1 MGYDIRI
8 TQGEF
13 CSEGEIM
20 VERGR
25 LSEMPNPIRLMPLF
39 AFFLL
44 TLMTMPQAMAESP
57 AIPAPPPTD
66 RDDVVDTLHGLT
78 LADPYRWLEDQNS
91 PKTRAWIDAQDQ
103 YTDSLL
109 EKIPGRE
116 AVEQRLSSLMKQDQI
131 TAPLVRHGRYF
142 YMQRLATQDLFVIY
156 LREGLNGASQALV
169 DPHPMSADHST
180 SVSLETVSRDGKL
193 MVYGVRLGGQDE
205 VGLHFFDVDARHDL
219 PDILP
224 HARYSGVAILPDRTG
239 VYYVRQAAQ
248 GPRVYYHR
256 MGANP
261 QADTLIFGQGF
272 GPGDI
277 MGVDLTEDGR
287 YLMITELHG
296 AAPRKTE
303 IYLQDLAAHG
313 PVKPLVNDLDAK
325 FFGTLGG
332 DQLFLQTDWKAPR
345 GRVLSVSLAS
355 PQRDHWQEIIPE
367 GKGVIDNVS
376 AVGGHLFVN
385 YVEDVSSHLRV
396 FTPQGRLVHQVAFP
410 VMGTAGGVHGEWGG
424 NEAFF
429 EFNSFAVPPTI
440 YRYGLADNRQSVW
453 ARVSVPVDPEKI
465 DLSQVWYTSKDGTRI
480 PMFLLRLKSV
490 KPNGALPALLTAYGG
505 FDLSLT
511 PTFSPRAVAFVEQ
524 GGVFALANLRGGG
537 EFGEAWHQAGM
548 LGKKQNVFDDF
559 IGAAEWL
566 VANHYTNP
574 SRLAIT
580 GASNGGLL
588 MGAMITQRPDL
599 FRAVDC
605 RYPLLDMIRYQ
616 DFLVARF
623 WVPEYGSA
631 EDARQFK
638 YLLAYSPYQNVKK
651 GVAYPSV
658 LFVTGDGDTRVAP
671 LHARKMT
678 AMLQWASSDLQQ
690 RPVLLLYDTKSG
702 HSGGRPLSKDI
713 EEGTQELMY
722 LYWQLGVE
730 VQ

>member
-1 MGYDIRI
+1 
-8 TQGEF
+8 
-13 CSEGEIM
+13 M
-20 VERGR
+20 VERRR
-25 LSEMPNPIRLMPLF
+25 LSEWVSPLPWMPLF
-39 AFFLL
+39 ALFLL
-44 TLMTMPQAMAESP
+44 TLELMPQAHAESM
-57 AIPAPPPTD
+57 AIPAPPSTV
-66 RDDVVDTLHGLT
+66 RDQTVETLHGVA
-78 LADPYRWLEDQNS
+78 LADPYRWLEDQTS
-91 PKTRAWIDAQDQ
+91 PQTRAWIEEQDR

-109 EKIPGRE
+109 EKIPGRQR
-116 AVEQRLSSLMKQDQI
+116 VEQRLASLMKQDQI
-131 TAPLVRHGRYF
+131 TTPMVRNGRYF
-142 YMQRLATQDLFVIY
+142 YMQRLASQDLFVIY
-156 LREGLNGASQALV
+156 MREGLAGASQALV
-169 DPHPMSADHST
+169 DPHPMSTDHST

-205 VGLHFFDVDARHDL
+205 VALHFYDVVQRQDL
-219 PDILP
+219 PDVLP
-224 HARYSGVAILPDRTG
+224 HARYEGVAISPDRTG
-239 VYYVRQAAQ
+239 VYYTVQSPQ
-248 GPRVYYHR
+248 GPRVHYHA
-256 MGANP
+256 MGSKP

-272 GPGDI
+272 GMGDI
-277 MGVDLTEDGR
+277 IGVDLTEDGR
-287 YLMITELHG
+287 YLMITVLHG

-303 IYLQDLAAHG
+303 IYFQDLAAHG
-313 PVKPLVNDLDAK
+313 PVKPLVNNIDAR
-325 FFGTLGG
+325 FYGALGG
-332 DQLFLQTDWKAPR
+332 DQLFMQTDWKAPR

-355 PQRDHWQEIIPE
+355 PGREHWQEVIPE
-367 GKGVIDNVS
+367 GNGVIDS
-376 AVGGHLFVN
+376 IAAVGGHLFVN
-385 YVEDVSSHLRV
+385 YVEDVSSHLSV
-396 FTPQGRLVHQVAFP
+396 FTPQGRLVHRLTFP
-410 VMGTAGGVHGEWGG
+410 AMGTAGGVHGEWGG

-429 EFNSFAVPPTI
+429 EFNSFAIPPTI
-440 YRYGLADNRQSVW
+440 YRYSLTENRQSVW
-453 ARVSVPVDPEKI
+453 AKVNVPVDPENI

-490 KPNGALPALLTAYGG
+490 KPNGELPALLTAYGG

-511 PTFSPRAVAFVEQ
+511 PSFSPRAVAFVEQ

-548 LGKKQNVFDDF
+548 LEKKQNVFDDF

-566 VANHYTNP
+566 IANHYTKP

-631 EDARQFK
+631 EDPQQFK

-690 RPVLLLYDTKSG
+690 RPVLLMYDTKSG

-730 VQ
+730 VR